1 MDRGVMAFLSNSL
14 QQLKKEDSKQ
24 KLHQRKVTTY
34 KLFASHLTLALEFV
48 MWLSLSV
55 TDVRFVLISGSEVAS
70 SVGSS
75 QSGYRYQQ
83 GGHNGAEAGKKTMN

>member
-1 MDRGVMAFLSNSL
+1 MAFLSNSL

-34 KLFASHLTLALEFV
+34 KLFASHLTLAFEFV
-48 MWLSLSV
+48 MLLSLSV

-83 GGHNGAEAGKKTMN
+83 EGHNGAEAGKKTMN

>member
-48 MWLSLSV
+48 M
-55 TDVRFVLISGSEVAS
+55 
-70 SVGSS
+70 
-75 QSGYRYQQ
+75 
-83 GGHNGAEAGKKTMN
+83 